1 MKTFG
6 EGSYGCI
13 HMGLD
18 EYFSVLTNIAY
29 NMVLK
34 VRT

>member
-13 HMGLD
+13 NMGLD
-18 EYFSVLTNIAY
+18 EYSLVFTY
-29 NMVLK
+29 NMVLE